1 MIHPP
6 TSLLVLRGEK
16 AERRLWALLA
26 ALFALVAG
34 VNVIL
39 AVSEAAWWQG
49 ALATLCLV
57 VAVGCGRASRRAHR

>member
-1 MIHPP
+1 MTHPP
-6 TSLLVLRGEK
+6 TSLLILRGEK
-16 AERRLWALLA
+16 AERRLWTLLA

-49 ALATLCLV
+49 VVAALCLV
-57 VAVGCGRASRRAHR
+57 VAVGCARESRRA

>member
-1 MIHPP
+1 MTHPP
-6 TSLLVLRGEK
+6 TSLLLLRGAK

-26 ALFALVAG
+26 ALFALVSG

-49 ALATLCLV
+49 AVAALCLV
-57 VAVGCGRASRRAHR
+57 VAVGCARQSRRAGS

>member
-1 MIHPP
+1 MTHPP

-16 AERRLWALLA
+16 AERRLWALLT

-39 AVSEAAWWQG
+39 AVSEVAWWQG
-49 ALATLCLV
+49 AVAALCLV
-57 VAVGCGRASRRAHR
+57 VAVGCARESRRAGS